1 MQNEMPRSKQQ
12 STEPRPRLNRQ
23 LILQTALE
31 LANRDGIHAL
41 TMRKLAQELAVEAM
55 SLYHHVANKDELR
68 DGMIDLVF
76 AQIELPSRDEYWK
89 VALRARSVSTHRALI
104 RHPWAIGLMESGTRP
119 GQANLRHHNAVLGCL
134 RENGFSLPATAHAY
148 SLLDSYI
155 YGFAL
160 QEINLPFKNSEDAVD
175 VAAIMM
181 AQMVPDEYPYLTEIA
196 VKHVLQPGYAY
207 ANEFEIGLDLI
218 LEVLERLRDNG
229 VPAKRRNLKSPKT

>member
-1 MQNEMPRSKQQ
+1 MQNNMSKPKQQ
-12 STEPRPRLNRQ
+12 ATEPRPRLNRPF
-23 LILQTALE
+23 ILRTSVE
-31 LANRDGIHAL
+31 LADRDGIDAL
-41 TMRKLAQELAVEAM
+41 TMRKLAQELMVEAM
-55 SLYHHVANKDELR
+55 SLYHHVANKDQLL

-76 AQIELPSRDEYWK
+76 AEIDLPSREIHWK
-89 VALRARSVSTHRALI
+89 PALRARSISTHQALI
-104 RHPWAIGLMESGTRP
+104 RHPWAIGLMESGTTP

-160 QEINLPFKNSEDAVD
+160 QEINLPFKNAEDAVD

-181 AQMVPDEYPYLTEIA
+181 AQMVPDEFPYLTEIA
-196 VKHVLQPGYAY
+196 VQHVLQPGYAY

-218 LEVLERLRDNG
+218 LDGLETLRDG
-229 VPAKRRNLKSPKT
+229 QS